1 MNKGIAFLMYHELE
15 LPGVEL
21 CDDSAGYRRYV
32 VSQDKFK
39 SQLAMIESNGWR
51 GWNVSEALRVMNSD
65 RETEQGL
72 CITFDDGCAT
82 DLSAAAPLLLEKKF
96 NATFYITV
104 DHLGRRGYLTKSELR
119 ELASLG
125 FEIGSHSMTHRHLN
139 DLEFSDVTV
148 ELGESKKKLED
159 ITGASVR
166 HFSCPGGRVDARV
179 EQVARETGYNSV
191 VTSRIGLN
199 TRTTNRYGL
208 ARIAVKENT
217 STATLAK
224 LCQGQGLFLSQA
236 QNAALSAAKRVLGNS
251 FYERVRAA
259 TLR

>member
-1 MNKGIAFLMYHELE
+1 MTRAIAFLMYHELE
-15 LPGVEL
+15 LPGGEL
-21 CDDSAGYRRYV
+21 CDHSAGYRRYV
-32 VSQDKFK
+32 VSQDNFK

-51 GWNVSEALRVMNSD
+51 GWNVSEALQVMNAEH
-65 RETEQGL
+65 ETEQGL

-104 DHLGRRGYLTKSELR
+104 DHLGKRGYLTKTALQELT
-119 ELASLG
+119 SLG
-125 FEIGSHSMTHRHLN
+125 FEIGSHSMSHRHLN
-139 DLEFSDVTV
+139 DLGFNDLTV

-159 ITGASVR
+159 MTGASVR
-166 HFSCPGGRVDARV
+166 HFSCPGGRVDGRV
-179 EQVARETGYNSV
+179 EQIAHETGYDSV

-199 TRTTNRYGL
+199 TRMTNRYGL
-208 ARIAVKENT
+208 ARLAVKENT
-217 STATLAK
+217 STATLAR

-259 TLR
+259 ALK